1 MIKWRYRDQIKF
13 SKSSQLVS
21 GGNRIQTQVVQP
33 QSCALS
39 HHTES
44 CYTRIPVD
52 HSERID
58 VIIGRGPI
66 GLGKN
71 PLMDFPAILLLQ
83 CHAQC

>member
-44 CYTRIPVD
+44 CYTPHYPKKPVQNRI
-52 HSERID
+52 
-58 VIIGRGPI
+58 
-66 GLGKN
+66 
-71 PLMDFPAILLLQ
+71 
-83 CHAQC
+83 